1 MKTNKHWLFA
11 TLLLLI
17 TSANAQTALSPTAD
31 TPETAKI
38 NALSEQLTFAVET
51 VSNQKQTI
59 ATLEN
64 ELADFK
70 SALAQAQNQTE
81 EISIA
86 GFTMPASQYSSAL
99 TFLSGFLFLIAVIF
113 VVRFRNANY
122 ITRKS
127 TDALANLEEEHEEHI
142 RISLEREQ
150 KLRRQLQDEI
160 NRHKISQAS

>member
-1 MKTNKHWLFA
+1 MKTNKLWLSA

-17 TSANAQTALSPTAD
+17 TSANAQNDFSATPD
-31 TPETAKI
+31 TPETVRI
-38 NALSEQLTFAVET
+38 NALSEELASAVET
-51 VSNQKQTI
+51 VSNQKKTI
-59 ATLEN
+59 AILED

-70 SALAQAQNQTE
+70 SALNLAQNQHE
-81 EISIA
+81 EITLA
-86 GFTMPASQYSSAL
+86 GLTMPASQYSSAL
-99 TFLSGFLFLIAVIF
+99 TFLSGFLFLIAAVFVI
-113 VVRFRNANY
+113 RFRNANY

-127 TDALANLEEEHEEHI
+127 TEALANLEEEHEEHI